1 MTDFKAKMHQIR
13 FRLRGVYSAPP
24 DTLTGFWGRF
34 AAGEGL
40 GWGRGGKEGG
50 EREGGG
56 SGGERKLLLNQGPS
70 ETCNATG
77 IQGTIGTYG
86 TLIGSHNYPIAP
98 SVPIT
103 LSYLENRN
111 VRGPVLPADIHMY
124 AQTVWPTAI
133 NFSTVT
139 HLEKGV
145 CKGSGTT
152 PNPRGGVF

>member
-1 MTDFKAKMHQIR
+1 
-13 FRLRGVYSAPP
+13 V
-24 DTLTGFWGRF
+24 
-34 AAGEGL
+34 AGGGAGL
-40 GWGRGGKEGG
+40 GKRRERGRGKGGRGKWRGGKVTVEP
-50 EREGGG
+50 
-56 SGGERKLLLNQGPS
+56 GPS

-77 IQGTIGTYG
+77 IQDTIGTYG